1 MFEDRQ
7 MSNEAVLWTFVVL
20 CRFSN
25 IYEPLFEN
33 TPAFIGAVELDPLL
47 LGYHLS
53 NPFSL
58 NLSILF
64 FMQGYNLFF
73 SI

>member
-7 MSNEAVLWTFVVL
+7 MSNEAALWTFVVL

-33 TPAFIGAVELDPLL
+33 TPAFIGAVELDPL
-47 LGYHLS
+47 
-53 NPFSL
+53 FSL
-58 NLSILF
+58 NLSFLF

-73 SI
+73 